1 MSDTNVC
8 QGVCGWNVAFEYA
21 ALFDDGMRRAV
32 WNARGGGSI
41 VEGETD
47 VRIGSGTL
55 CIAYEWQRTSQNS
68 GEKALG
74 NVPQIKF
81 PNVRKSN

>member
-1 MSDTNVC
+1 MQRSLIMEGDAE
-8 QGVCGWNVAFEYA
+8 CGTRGDVKVLW
-21 ALFDDGMRRAV
+21 RA
-32 WNARGGGSI
+32 
-41 VEGETD
+41 TD

-55 CIAYEWQRTSQNS
+55 CIVYEWQQTSLNS

>member
-1 MSDTNVC
+1 M
-8 QGVCGWNVAFEYA
+8 
-21 ALFDDGMRRAV
+21 
-32 WNARGGGSI
+32 WNARGRESI
-41 VEGETD
+41 VKGDGD
-47 VRIGSGTL
+47 VMIGSGTL
-55 CIAYEWQRTSQNS
+55 CIPYEWQQTSLNS